1 MNLMSLGMFIF
12 SLPTLSFQ
20 ELQRRTD
27 WRHARNER
35 VGARAA
41 VQFVGPGEETISLNG
56 AAVAELQDGRASLD
70 KLREM
75 ADQGDAWSLVDGAG
89 HIYGNFVITAIDKR
103 THRFAPDGTPLKI
116 DFGIDLLRVDGT
128 AKA

>member
-12 SLPTLSFQ
+12 SLPTLTFQ
-20 ELQRRTD
+20 EMQRRTD
-27 WRHARNER
+27 WRHATNER

-70 KLREM
+70 NLRDM

-89 HIYGNFVITAIDKR
+89 RIYGNYVITAIDER
-103 THRFAPDGTPLKI
+103 TKHFAPDGTPLKI
-116 DFGIDLLRVDGT
+116 DFGIDLLRVDGGT
-128 AKA
+128 GA